1 MFSKSYPSRLVFL
14 VNILAIVPLGY
25 IIRFSPSLPE
35 YIRDPGGSIAYQIFW
50 ICLVLFIY
58 PPANRRLTAI
68 WVCVGSWAIEF
79 LQLYQPPWL
88 QAVRATLPGR
98 LVLGSTFLWSDLPV
112 YCLGCYLGW
121 LWVRWLDR
129 FSDRG

>member
-1 MFSKSYPSRLVFL
+1 MFGKSYPRRLVFL

-25 IIRFSPSLPE
+25 TIRFSPSLPE
-35 YIRDPGGSIAYQIFW
+35 YICDLGGSIAYQIFW

-68 WVCVGSWAIEF
+68 WVGLGSCAIEF

-88 QAVRATLPGR
+88 QVIRATLLGR

-112 YCLGCYLGW
+112 YWIGVYLGW
-121 LWVRWLDR
+121 LWVCWLDR
-129 FSDRG
+129 NIDRG